1 VTLKLPCAVVTLGC
15 VIECEVVK
23 CSFSL
28 EYYRL
33 RSVCTKLSQLK
44 LGLLGDNIDNINVLL
59 NTSANSYV
67 GKWVS

>member
-1 VTLKLPCAVVTLGC
+1 MTLKLPCAVVTLAC

-23 CSFSL
+23 CRFL

-33 RSVCTKLSQLK
+33 RSVCTRLGQLK